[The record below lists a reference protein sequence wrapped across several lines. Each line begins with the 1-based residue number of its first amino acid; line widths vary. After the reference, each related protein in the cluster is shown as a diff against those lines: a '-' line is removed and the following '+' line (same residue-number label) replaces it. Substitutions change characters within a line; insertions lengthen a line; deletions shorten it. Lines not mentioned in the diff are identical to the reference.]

1 MNKISQYCEYLI
13 IPYCL
18 KDDFGRKYEEIKD
31 FIPKNT
37 LFEMFSYF
45 FVNCMITI
53 SAVSFLAN
61 TSNKPVSL
69 MINQFEAQMQLES
82 AAVVSLMILVAN
94 LMIKGFFYIL
104 KMKNKSYS
112 EV

>member
-1 MNKISQYCEYLI
+1 MLLAQ
-13 IPYCL
+13 
-18 KDDFGRKYEEIKD
+18 GG
-31 FIPKNT
+31 FIM
-37 LFEMFSYF
+37 LSYF

-61 TSNKPVSL
+61 TSNKPVAL

-94 LMIKGFFYIL
+94 LLIKGTFHLL
-104 KMKNKSYS
+104 KKK
-112 EV
+112 ELAVKG